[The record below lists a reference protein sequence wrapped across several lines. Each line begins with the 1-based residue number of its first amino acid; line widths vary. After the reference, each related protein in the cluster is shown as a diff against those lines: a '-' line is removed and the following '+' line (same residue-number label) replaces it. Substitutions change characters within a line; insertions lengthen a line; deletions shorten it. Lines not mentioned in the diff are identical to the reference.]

1 MKQFIAQSLIVHRTT
16 DPTTSDNLSRG
27 FDVESEWYNG
37 VKFWKLTS
45 FSGADAIWE
54 LIGGASGGAEVTDL
68 AKIAALKLVT
78 NWVNPNDSD
87 DLLYYL
93 MTNNLPTGQN
103 EHDYYIG
110 IDTSTN
116 TAFRYAYEKIDTN
129 LNWIRM
135 PLQISISGL

>member
-1 MKQFIAQSLIVHRTT
+1 MKYEQSHSLIVHRATA
-16 DPTTSDNLSRG
+16 PTVNDNASRC
-27 FDVESEWYNG
+27 FDVESLWYHG
-37 VKFWKLTS
+37 LIVYKLTS
-45 FSGADAIWE
+45 FSGSDAIWE